1 MRVIIAILFIISIN
15 SQAQIINAS
24 QPYRP
29 LSIASSCSFL
39 FDTYPAIMGYSLRKF
54 DCDYTGYSI
63 RVRRSSDNTEQDFGF
78 TGEGDLDTASLKSFV
93 GSDSGL
99 VVKAYNQGTG
109 GSTYDAVQST
119 KAYQPII
126 AIGGVI
132 QRKNTK
138 PSMYSD
144 GYRYLTVT
152 LASTLSQPN
161 SFFIACSYSGADNRH
176 LTDGVGISPAYRNA
190 IGAYSGLILY
200 GGAVLTFGSNT
211 TNFALYTAVF
221 NGSSSKVQR
230 NNAGTVTGN
239 AGSSAL
245 SSFNIGKGVGDVNQ
259 NAITGYI
266 SEFIVY
272 NSDKGSDFSN
282 INSVINSY
290 YSIY

>member
-24 QPYRP
+24 QPYRQQV
-29 LSIASSCSFL
+29 ASCSYL
-39 FDTYPAIMGYSLRKF
+39 LDQYPNAAAAYSLRKL
-54 DCDYTGYSI
+54 DCDYTGSAI
-63 RVRRSSDNTEQDFGF
+63 RVRRSSDNSEQDIGF
-78 TGEGDLDTASLKSFV
+78 TGAGDLDTASLKSFV

-119 KAYQPII
+119 KEYQPII

-161 SFFIACSYSGADNRH
+161 SFFIAGSYSGEDDRH
-176 LTDGVGISPAYRNA
+176 LTDGVGINPAYRNA
-190 IGAYSGLILY
+190 IGAYSGLVLY
-200 GGAVLTFGSNT
+200 GGSILTFGSNT
-211 TNFALYTAVF
+211 TNFALYTALF

-239 AGSSAL
+239 AGGKAL
-245 SSFNIGKGVGDVNQ
+245 SSFNIGKGVGLDFK
-259 NAITGYI
+259 NAIIGYI

-272 NSDKGSDFSN
+272 NSDKSSDFSN

>member
-1 MRVIIAILFIISIN
+1 
-15 SQAQIINAS
+15 
-24 QPYRP
+24 
-29 LSIASSCSFL
+29 
-39 FDTYPAIMGYSLRKF
+39 MGYSLRKF

-78 TGEGDLDTASLKSFV
+78 TGAGDLDTASLKSFV

-161 SFFIACSYSGADNRH
+161 TIFMVGSNSGATDRH
-176 LTDGVGISPAYRNA
+176 MIDQIGSTGTDRNLVGVA
-190 IGAYSGLILY
+190 
-200 GGAVLTFGSNT
+200 GGNLVIYAGNLLTFATNT
-211 TNFALYTAVF
+211 TNFSLYTAIF
-221 NGSSSKVQR
+221 NGASSKVQR
-230 NNAGTVTGN
+230 NGSGAVTGN
-239 AGSSAL
+239 AGSQSL
-245 SSFNIGKGVGDVNQ
+245 GSFNIGKGMGEAYQ
-259 NAITGYI
+259 NAIIGNI
-266 SEFIVY
+266 SEVIIY
-272 NSDKGSDFSN
+272 NSNQNSN
-282 INSVINSY
+282 LSSIESAINSY